1 MPTVDILT
9 LDATNKKLITYLQE
23 DFPLVL
29 RPFQEL
35 GKRIS
40 LSEEEV
46 MRRILSLKAAG
57 IIKRIGPVH
66 DSQNLG
72 FKRTLVGMSVEDEH
86 LEKTVCVIN
95 SFSEVTHNYLRRDDG
110 FNLWF
115 TLICPTK
122 KRITAIL
129 KEIKQKSG
137 VTTIISLPTVK
148 TIKIRTV
155 FKV

>member
-1 MPTVDILT
+1 M
-9 LDATNKKLITYLQE
+9 
-23 DFPLVL
+23 LV
-29 RPFQEL
+29 
-35 GKRIS
+35 
-40 LSEEEV
+40 
-46 MRRILSLKAAG
+46 A
-57 IIKRIGPVH
+57 
-66 DSQNLG
+66 
-72 FKRTLVGMSVEDEH
+72 DEH

-95 SFSEVTHNYLRRDDG
+95 SFSEVTHNYLRRDDA

-115 TLICPTK
+115 TLICSTK